1 MNVVDRKKNILS
13 TSALRSSSIGVVY
26 HWIWLPSLS
35 SSIDVVFHWGC
46 LSLRSSS
53 TEVVFHW
60 GYLPL
65 ILFGLELFLSALFQ
79 GSVFSR
85 GLDEIRNKA
94 NSVQLSWSWDWAW
107 QYSVRP
113 QIWYNVCNPS
123 SQVCTLFLS
132 LAPTFIQILLLMSPV
147 TRSSEPRCIKS
158 IKVFYFGKTLQI
170 KCDCSN
176 SPQSDT
182 IIESI
187 FYRFTQI
194 SCCLFS
200 ALIRPEKSPSPCVS
214 MWS

>member
-1 MNVVDRKKNILS
+1 M
-13 TSALRSSSIGVVY
+13 
-26 HWIWLPSLS
+26 
-35 SSIDVVFHWGC
+35 
-46 LSLRSSS
+46 
-53 TEVVFHW
+53 
-60 GYLPL
+60 
-65 ILFGLELFLSALFQ
+65 
-79 GSVFSR
+79 
-85 GLDEIRNKA
+85 DEIRNKA

-113 QIWYNVCNPS
+113 QIWYNFCSPS
-123 SQVCTLFLS
+123 LQVCTLFLS

-187 FYRFTQI
+187 FLSVYTNILLPIFCPNPSWKKSFTVCIYVKLVPMLIAAVGLGHQKYFGTHSVI
-194 SCCLFS
+194 SKIVGNM
-200 ALIRPEKSPSPCVS
+200 IRNNTKSKTK
-214 MWS
+214 